1 VQKLANEKEISHQ
14 FETCTLVTGI
24 LFEKR
29 KTKQKKK
36 KPLYHKRLQK
46 QELLKQK
53 APQHEEKTTQHKR
66 PNTNGPTQT
75 AQHKR
80 LLPQYAERSKKNGE
94 KGSIEWG

>member
-75 AQHKR
+75 PPSPVRREKQ
-80 LLPQYAERSKKNGE
+80 KNGE